1 MTYGTLALM
10 TTLFTK
16 IIDGEIPGR
25 FLWSDERAVSF
36 LTIGPI
42 THGHALVVPR
52 EPVDEWVDADDDLL
66 AHLMSVAKRIGTAQ
80 KESWDCPRTGL
91 MVAGF
96 EVPHLHVHVWPVYS
110 LHDFSFEHVDPSPSA
125 ESLDDAA
132 ERIRV
137 ALIDLGHVE
146 NVPADVSRPI

>member
-1 MTYGTLALM
+1 M

-52 EPVDEWVDADDDLL
+52 EPVDEWLDADEDLL
-66 AHLMSVAKRIGTAQ
+66 AHVTSVAKRIGNAQ
-80 KESWDCPRTGL
+80 KASWDCPRVGL

-110 LHDFSFEHVDPSPSA
+110 LHDFSFEHVDRA
-125 ESLDDAA
+125 TGFTVG
-132 ERIRV
+132 RNRTR
-137 ALIDLGHVE
+137 
-146 NVPADVSRPI
+146 SRRTANTRNRSQAGRLAIGTRGRDQDG